1 MSFSVL
7 GSKQDSMLLSCFR
20 QIGELR
26 AQYRQLTRLL
36 TSNERSGLG
45 TDNLMQCL
53 DDIRGISRVF
63 NITIYFFIYLN

>member
-1 MSFSVL
+1 MFLSVL
-7 GSKQDSMLLSCFR
+7 GSKQDSILSSCFR

-53 DDIRGISRVF
+53 DDIRGISKVF
-63 NITIYFFIYLN
+63 NIVFIYLN